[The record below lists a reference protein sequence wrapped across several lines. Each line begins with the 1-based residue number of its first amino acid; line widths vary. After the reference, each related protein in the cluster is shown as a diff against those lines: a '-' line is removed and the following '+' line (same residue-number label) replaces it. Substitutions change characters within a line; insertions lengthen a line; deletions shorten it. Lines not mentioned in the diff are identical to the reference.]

1 MSRTHTNCVYYKSKH
16 FVFVYG
22 RLQKEFEHFEINLF
36 CFTFMLQF
44 LCASLDFSFHLF
56 LYGILLHL
64 LLGFFAAN
72 FLIVFVKGALQKSQ
86 IIA

>member
-1 MSRTHTNCVYYKSKH
+1 MCRTHTNCVYYKSKH
-16 FVFVYG
+16 FVFVYD
-22 RLQKEFEHFEINLF
+22 RLQKEFENFKINSFALH
-36 CFTFMLQF
+36 LQF

-72 FLIVFVKGALQKSQ
+72 FLIVFVKGALRKSQ
-86 IIA
+86 IKV